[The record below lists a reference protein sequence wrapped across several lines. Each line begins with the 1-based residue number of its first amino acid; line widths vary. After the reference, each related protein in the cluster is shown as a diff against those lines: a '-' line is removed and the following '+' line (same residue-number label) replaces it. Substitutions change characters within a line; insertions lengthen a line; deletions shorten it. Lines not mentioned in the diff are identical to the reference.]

1 MKRMINLTDSPDD
14 LKRFHGDQDLLAFC
28 HKFECDGYEYMNIGL
43 NDTCKIPAEQ
53 VIGVHLISFNA
64 WMDLW
69 MENEEAL
76 IREYDNMDT
85 VEEVFGG
92 RTREALL
99 QKFQKNLDFAQ
110 SVNAEYVVFH
120 VSEVKIQESLTYQFD
135 YTDEEVIQAVCQMV
149 NSLLDDK
156 NYKFYFLMENLWWPG
171 FTFTNPRMTQML
183 MDGIHYGKKGIMLD
197 TGHLLH
203 TNPDIKDLGEGVAYI
218 QKQLDEHG
226 ELCSWIKG
234 IHLNQSLTGEVV
246 KEMQKAEIAWKDR
259 YYERWSQIFTY
270 IFQID
275 LHLPFTDPQVPGLV
289 KQISPLFLTYEF
301 ISRSREE
308 HEMLLA
314 GQSAVFQQSGEKR

>member
-14 LKRFHGDQDLLAFC
+14 LKRFRGDQDLLAFC

-99 QKFQKNLDFAQ
+99 QKIQKNLDFAQ

-289 KQISPLFLTYEF
+289 KRISPLFLTYEF

-314 GQSAVFQQSGEKR
+314 GQSAVFQQSGE